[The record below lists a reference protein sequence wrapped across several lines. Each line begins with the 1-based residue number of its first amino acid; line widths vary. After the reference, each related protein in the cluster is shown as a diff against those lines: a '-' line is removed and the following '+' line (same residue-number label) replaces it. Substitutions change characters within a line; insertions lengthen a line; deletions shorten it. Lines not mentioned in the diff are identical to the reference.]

1 MTEHIGDPLPQ
12 PPHRQRSDMS
22 YTRMRL
28 AFGNGDKAKGKQ
40 IMEAIAERLE
50 HARRKHPP
58 KEWEGQGPKWAAGKL
73 ADELSEL
80 HRAISLEGPER
91 EKEEAKDCAAVIVRI
106 IGREFE

>member
-1 MTEHIGDPLPQ
+1 MVGREK
-12 PPHRQRSDMS
+12 RQRGEMS

-58 KEWEGQGPKWAAGKL
+58 EEWEGQGPKWAAGKL

-80 HRAISLEGPER
+80 HRAITVLRGQSAR
-91 EKEEAKDCAAVIVRI
+91 RKRRRTA
-106 IGREFE
+106 